1 MSGKNN
7 HKEEINQQAT
17 FNKKPSIYRRYRS
30 LLSRLNDD
38 EKMELVK
45 NIQITIAKLGGYKAA
60 GTLDDPKYST
70 SYQKYGVR
78 ILKRFS
84 EFDDSNKEPILNLLN
99 LNQTYYSHNTQRSM
113 LSWLERNGWL
123 SSPATVTIKCNH

>member
-1 MSGKNN
+1 MSEKINQ
-7 HKEEINQQAT
+7 KEEENLPIAL
-17 FNKKPSIYRRYRS
+17 NKKPSIYRRYQS

-45 NIQITIAKLGGYKAA
+45 NIKSTIAKLGGYKAA
-60 GTLDDPKYST
+60 SIIDDPKYSI
-70 SYQKYGVR
+70 SHQKYGVR

-84 EFDDSNKEPILNLLN
+84 EFDDSNKEPVLNLLN
-99 LNQTYYSHNTQRSM
+99 LNQTYYSPSTQRSM

-123 SSPATVTIKCNH
+123 SSPATATLKCNH